1 MEELHLTTNGDEI
14 DEWQC
19 SKCGA
24 AVDERWN
31 CCEVHEQT
39 SSRGEVYF
47 QCEDC
52 DSTYMYDPLNCE
64 FCSSPHMIKLALPP
78 YS

>member
-39 SSRGEVYF
+39 SSRGEVV
-47 QCEDC
+47 E
-52 DSTYMYDPLNCE
+52 
-64 FCSSPHMIKLALPP
+64 LALED
-78 YS
+78 YEISSNTQ